1 MGIAL
6 LTFVDLLAPLQ
17 SLACRW
23 MPKKGLGTTDQS
35 AGLRYVAIRPA
46 CAARSPVATPETVDG
61 SGVNSLQRPA
71 ETTLARSSRP
81 GARPLRVVRTVD
93 AHQTG
98 RRTGRVVLSGRLVDV
113 CAELDRLA
121 ALEAAEMSH
130 GMRVLH

>member
-23 MPKKGLGTTDQS
+23 MPKKDAGPTDRS
-35 AGLRYVAIRPA
+35 AGLRYVAVRPA
-46 CAARSPVATPETVDG
+46 CMARNASGNADAGTHASTASTVAAATG
-61 SGVNSLQRPA
+61 RPA
-71 ETTLARSSRP
+71 
-81 GARPLRVVRTVD
+81 ARPLRVVRTVD

-98 RRTGRVVLSGRLVDV
+98 QNLRRTGRVILSGRLVDV

-121 ALEAAEMSH
+121 ALEAEEISNGA
-130 GMRVLH
+130 RILH